1 MGPWCNNETR
11 SHKNFSTKYPPGG
24 VKEVLIVVNVLFFIT
39 TIFLNAGICATV
51 YKVKRLRN
59 PSNVVLFSLSV
70 ADLLVTAD
78 FVSQIVFLVLE
89 ADATVKPCMIMG
101 EHHYT
106 IVTIIILHLTA
117 ISFDRLLAIQW
128 HMRYK
133 AVVTCK
139 RMLVC
144 VVFLW
149 ILGFL
154 HLLPCELLAKGDRQK
169 EMEVFFK
176 FILNCSP
183 SNETLTHKWLQEKIW
198 RGGLHREALLKSA
211 QMYLVALLI
220 VNIAVPFAII
230 AASYAVILKTSI
242 KHYKQIRAQ
251 QVTNIAGKTTEIRAA
266 NTIAII
272 VASFLLCFTP
282 MFAIS
287 VVKIYTRP
295 CWGKH
300 FALKILATIQSLSAV
315 LNPLI
320 YGGRNREFKAA
331 FRKILGLKP
340 KEQSTAFAQR
350 QNKRQSREN
359 VPIAESPQVE
369 QDKPEKKV
377 DSGEQE

>member
-1 MGPWCNNETR
+1 MGRWCNNETHY
-11 SHKNFSTKYPPGG
+11 HKNFSTMYHGG
-24 VKEVLIVVNVLFFIT
+24 VKETLIVVNVLLVVA
-39 TIFLNAGICATV
+39 TIFLNAMICAAV
-51 YKVKRLRN
+51 YKVKRLRT

-70 ADLLVTAD
+70 ADLLVSAD

-89 ADATVKPCMIMG
+89 KDATVMPCLAMG
-101 EHHYT
+101 MYHYI
-106 IVTIIILHLTA
+106 IVTIIILHLAA

-133 AVVTCK
+133 TAVTCK
-139 RMLVC
+139 RMLAC

-154 HLLPCELLAKGDRQK
+154 HLLPKLLAKGDRHK
-169 EMEVFFK
+169 EMAVFYK

-183 SNETLTHKWLQEKIW
+183 PKETYNYEWLHEK
-198 RGGLHREALLKSA
+198 RGHGCHEREAVLKKA
-211 QMYLVALLI
+211 QLHMVALLI
-220 VNIAVPFAII
+220 VNVALPFAII

-242 KHYKQIRAQ
+242 KHYKQIKAQ
-251 QVTNIAGKTTEIRAA
+251 KVTNIAGKTTEIRAA

-272 VASFLLCFTP
+272 VVSFLLCFTP
-282 MFAIS
+282 MFAVS

-320 YGGRNREFKAA
+320 YAGRNQEFKAA
-331 FRKILGLKP
+331 FRKILGFKP
-340 KEQSTAFAQR
+340 KEQSSAFAHCP
-350 QNKRQSREN
+350 NKLPSREN

-369 QDKPEKKV
+369 QDKPEEKA
-377 DSGEQE
+377 DSGKQE

>member
-1 MGPWCNNETR
+1 MGLWCNNETR
-11 SHKNFSTKYPPGG
+11 CHKNFSTMYPGG
-24 VKEVLIVVNVLFFIT
+24 VEETLIAVSVLFVVAT
-39 TIFLNAGICATV
+39 VFLNAMICAAV
-51 YKVKRLRN
+51 YKVKRLRT

-89 ADATVKPCMIMG
+89 ADATVKPCLAMG
-101 EHHYT
+101 EYHYT
-106 IVTIIILHLTA
+106 IVTIIILHLAA

-128 HMRYK
+128 HMRYQI
-133 AVVTCK
+133 VVTCK

-154 HLLPCELLAKGDRQK
+154 HLLPPKLLAKGKGDHHK
-169 EMEVFFK
+169 EMAVFYK

-183 SNETLTHKWLQEKIW
+183 TNATYTHQWLREKIW
-198 RGGLHREALLKSA
+198 HRCQDRDATLEKA
-211 QMYLVALLI
+211 QMYFVALLI
-220 VNIAVPFAII
+220 VNIGLPFAII

-242 KHYKQIRAQ
+242 KHYKQIKAQ
-251 QVTNIAGKTTEIRAA
+251 EVANIAGKTTEIRAA

-272 VASFLLCFTP
+272 VVSFLLCFTP

-300 FALKILATIQSLSAV
+300 FTLKILAIIQSLSAI

-320 YGGRNREFKAA
+320 YAGRNQEFKAA

-340 KEQSTAFAQR
+340 KEQSTAFAHHP
-350 QNKRQSREN
+350 NKGPSREN
-359 VPIAESPQVE
+359 VPTAECPQVE
-369 QDKPEKKV
+369 QDKPEEKT
-377 DSGEQE
+377 DSGK